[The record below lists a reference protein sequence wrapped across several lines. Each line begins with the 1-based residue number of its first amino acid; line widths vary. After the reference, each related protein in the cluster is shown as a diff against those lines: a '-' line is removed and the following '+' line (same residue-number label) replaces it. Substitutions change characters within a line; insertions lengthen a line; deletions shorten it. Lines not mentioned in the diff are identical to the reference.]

1 MRHHCTLALI
11 LQGLNAQLK
20 TAQPHRAPL
29 MAAPPPPGPLDYS
42 HSHACVRWFRSTT
55 LPLRVPLA
63 LLKGRCRARAFG
75 TKRPTWNPR
84 FEAYVTAL
92 RSATKNAPRDINF
105 LKAATSGSVP
115 GPLLPSGVLRCTER
129 LARPD
134 GTLLAVEFAWPVAAT
149 PLASRMNRSL
159 SSSAQTTSNV
169 VQTPEFREL
178 LRTAPALVLVHGG
191 AHCLCGRGTHRDLA
205 FRLALATGGVVV
217 MLDFRRPPDASTTD
231 ALDDVRTA
239 YARVLELGAA
249 RACVGGDSAG
259 GGLALAFA
267 IKIRD
272 AGATPDGAWERTP
285 APAGCLAISPWVDL
299 GEARLGGSRLS
310 NERWDFLPGDM
321 IDLLARETIEASDD
335 ASHSP
340 VKFDLHGLPP
350 TLIQTGQ
357 CEVLHDQQVRLARA
371 AAAQGTPTTLTVLRD
386 MPQVSQIFSFCH
398 ETPRTAL
405 RQAGAFVRAC
415 LGTKGRR
422 GVLVDVVSARGLTR
436 GLFSKAPRV
445 GVALLRADGGCGEVV
460 WTERA
465 VAGEMETY
473 LFGQRGTRGNVFVEL
488 GDGERARIVVVVE
501 RRGIVAETIID
512 VAGGDD
518 RLAKAEY
525 ALDGAQPV
533 ILAAS
538 VVCVDDAS
546 FVVPS
551 GVATRPFEESEALPP
566 HESHPKPAHRTP
578 FPKPSVLM

>member
-1 MRHHCTLALI
+1 MASRLRRS
-11 LQGLNAQLK
+11 
-20 TAQPHRAPL
+20 HRYA
-29 MAAPPPPGPLDYS
+29 
-42 HSHACVRWFRSTT
+42 
-55 LPLRVPLA
+55 
-63 LLKGRCRARAFG
+63 
-75 TKRPTWNPR
+75 
-84 FEAYVTAL
+84 
-92 RSATKNAPRDINF
+92 I
-105 LKAATSGSVP
+105 
-115 GPLLPSGVLRCTER
+115 
-129 LARPD
+129 ARPV
-134 GTLLAVEFAWPVAAT
+134 LPRAE
-149 PLASRMNRSL
+149 
-159 SSSAQTTSNV
+159 TTSNV
-169 VQTPEFREL
+169 VQTPDFREL

-205 FRLALATGGVVV
+205 FRLALATGGVV
-217 MLDFRRPPDASTTD
+217 MMPDFRRPPDASTTD

-272 AGATPDGAWERTP
+272 AGATPDGAWGRMP

-310 NERWDFLPGDM
+310 NKRWDFLLGDM
-321 IDLLARETIEASDD
+321 IDLLARETIEASDNV
-335 ASHSP
+335 SHSP

-371 AAAQGTPTTLTVLRD
+371 AAAQGTPTTLMVLRD
-386 MPQVSQIFSFCH
+386 MPHVSQIFSFCH

-422 GVLVDVVSARGLTR
+422 GVLVDVVSARGLKR

-445 GVALLRADGGCGEVV
+445 GVALLWADGGRGEVV

-473 LFGQRGTRGNVFVEL
+473 VFGQRGTRGNVFVEL

-518 RLAKAEY
+518 RLAKAGY

-578 FPKPSVLM
+578 FPKPSVLL